1 MDNPRNSA
9 ELTIDE
15 LTPIAQLGNA
25 FNFSSN
31 DLKAN
36 RTGKITARQRR
47 VIWRR
52 LFVSMISWLLLLII
66 PIVIGVILV
75 GWGTP
80 NTFSDTVFNEEALSG
95 YITGLLLSTFY
106 AIAHF
111 NTMVM
116 VVDALRGRIRRVSGP
131 VKRQGKY
138 IYVRKYRFL
147 LDTATLDLMQT
158 GLQYK
163 FYVLPSSHHI
173 LSVEFAE

>member
-1 MDNPRNSA
+1 MDSMRNNA
-9 ELTIDE
+9 DLAIDE
-15 LTPIAQLGNA
+15 LTPITQLGNA

-47 VIWRR
+47 AIWRR
-52 LFVSMISWLLLLII
+52 LFAFMISWVLLLII
-66 PIVIGVILV
+66 PIVIGIVLV
-75 GWGTP
+75 EWGTDDA
-80 NTFSDTVFNEEALSG
+80 FGDVVFKTEALSA

-106 AIAHF
+106 AIGQF
-111 NTMVM
+111 NTLVM
-116 VVDALRGRIRRVSGP
+116 VIDTIRGKIRRVAGP
-131 VKRQGKY
+131 VKRQGRY
-138 IYVRKYRFL
+138 IYVKKYRFL
-147 LDTATLDLMQT
+147 LDTATLDLMQS

>member
-1 MDNPRNSA
+1 MKNSA
-9 ELTIDE
+9 NVAIDE
-15 LTPIAQLGNA
+15 LTPITQLGNA

-47 VIWRR
+47 AIWRR
-52 LFVSMISWLLLLII
+52 LLAFMISWILLLII
-66 PIVIGVILV
+66 PIFIGFILV
-75 GWGTP
+75 DWGTKAAF
-80 NTFSDTVFNEEALSG
+80 TDAIFKTEALSA

-106 AIAHF
+106 AIGQF
-111 NTMVM
+111 NTLVM
-116 VVDALRGRIRRVSGP
+116 VIDTLRGKIRRVAGP
-131 VKRQGKY
+131 VKRQGHY
-138 IYVRKYRFL
+138 IHVKKYRFL
-147 LDTATLDLMQT
+147 LDTTTLDLMQS